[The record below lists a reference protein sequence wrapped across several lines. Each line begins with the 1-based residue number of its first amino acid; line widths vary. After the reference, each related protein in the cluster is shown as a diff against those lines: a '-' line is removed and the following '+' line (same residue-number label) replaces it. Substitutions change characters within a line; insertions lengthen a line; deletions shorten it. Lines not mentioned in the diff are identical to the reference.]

1 MSAPFIELTE
11 PNGLK
16 VWVNAAH
23 ILSVRN
29 AGSGASTVVILSAGP
44 EHRVKEDP
52 QAVIELARAAL
63 AGSPPPGPDDR

>member
-1 MSAPFIELTE
+1 MRGPFIELTE

-29 AGSGASTVVILSAGP
+29 AGSGGSTVVILSAGP
-44 EHRVKEDP
+44 EHRVTEDP
-52 QAVIELARAAL
+52 QAVIALARAAL
-63 AGSPPPGPDDR
+63 ANSPPAHP